1 MIRRFLLTVATALLL
16 ASNVSAQELPKRRSL
31 LGRFGHEVKMSFLDI
46 KRHPIRW
53 GLFAGAT
60 IGINFADAAT
70 SCRLVGTPGLSEQ
83 GSSHFLI
90 GAHPSCAQH
99 VGLMLG
105 VTPIQLASVHALS
118 NKLYEHCEQ
127 EAADPNSRFNRIQAA
142 NHSPEPCHYMVQYGA
157 LAVDAPFHVQTIKRN
172 VDLSK

>member
-1 MIRRFLLTVATALLL
+1 MRRFLLTGAIALLL
-16 ASNVSAQELPKRRSL
+16 ASNVSAQESKRRSL
-31 LGRFGHEVKMSFLDI
+31 LGRFAHEVKMSFVDM
-46 KRHPIRW
+46 KRHPVRW

-83 GSSHFLI
+83 GSSHWLI
-90 GAHPSCAQH
+90 GSHPNCVQH
-99 VGLMLG
+99 VSLMLA

-118 NKLYEHCEQ
+118 NKLYEHCQQ
-127 EAADPNSRFNRIQAA
+127 EAADPNSKFNHIPAA

-157 LAVDAPFHVQTIKRN
+157 LAVDAPRHVQTIKRN